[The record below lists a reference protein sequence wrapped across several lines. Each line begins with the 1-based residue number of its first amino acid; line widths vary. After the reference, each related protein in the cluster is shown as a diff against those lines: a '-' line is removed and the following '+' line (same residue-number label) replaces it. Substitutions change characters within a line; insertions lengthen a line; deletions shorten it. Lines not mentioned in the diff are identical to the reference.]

1 MVAQYRSAQDALR
14 EFMNCILFYMVTDT
28 QDQERDIV
36 QLHPITI
43 STSTH
48 NRAFSL
54 EIRLPCV
61 SSRIP
66 RGFRTSAD
74 RECKFVHHGCNNKAL
89 RLCYQYT
96 ELGQGAHLSLAMYPL
111 LALGVWHVTMTTG
124 AQAQLPH
131 VSQLYQ
137 SLKQALALLQTKH
150 EAEIEY
156 LQWAL
161 SIAVYE
167 VDRGLALPAFHTL
180 SGCKSVLTMLGYDAL
195 DSGNE

>member
-1 MVAQYRSAQDALR
+1 MRSGSPASRLVSRGALGLLQTVSASLYT
-14 EFMNCILFYMVTDT
+14 MAATTKLSDDVTNTLNLANVDLASVLS
-28 QDQERDIV
+28 EHGPSVR
-36 QLHPITI
+36 HWCPTI
-43 STSTH
+43 H
-48 NRAFSL
+48 DY
-54 EIRLPCV
+54 I
-61 SSRIP
+61 
-66 RGFRTSAD
+66 
-74 RECKFVHHGCNNKAL
+74 
-89 RLCYQYT
+89 
-96 ELGQGAHLSLAMYPL
+96 LGQGAHLSLAMYPL